1 MKSALDA
8 KNGHHD
14 DSDDVHWGDDGD
26 NGTFVMVRCQFDQR
40 VRLPGLNMKS
50 PPHRFQD
57 DLIDDKVG
65 VAEDCDAL
73 GDGYNM
79 IIVIF

>member
-1 MKSALDA
+1 
-8 KNGHHD
+8 
-14 DSDDVHWGDDGD
+14 
-26 NGTFVMVRCQFDQR
+26 MVRCQFDQR

>member
-1 MKSALDA
+1 
-8 KNGHHD
+8 
-14 DSDDVHWGDDGD
+14 
-26 NGTFVMVRCQFDQR
+26 MVRCQFDQR
-40 VRLPGLNMKS
+40 VLLPGLNMKS

-79 IIVIF
+79 IIVMMMVIFFRRRALQTTVVP